1 MNTFF
6 SIVDFNKE
14 FLDKNF
20 DEILES
26 TGNNLVN
33 SNDIYLKYKQIYIE
47 ETNAN
52 KLLFENLNKQIN
64 DLTNK
69 NKPNSKKIS
78 YIYINETEL
87 EDLKYKRKIL
97 FASQQ
102 TKLSNFLHYI
112 NQLNTDKKYNEEEK
126 SDTQSI
132 KSNKSKKF
140 RFFKIKK

>member
-64 DLTNK
+64 ELTNK
-69 NKPNSKKIS
+69 INPNSKKIS
-78 YIYINETEL
+78 YIYINESEL
-87 EDLKYKRKIL
+87 EYLKYKRKML

-112 NQLNTDKKYNEEEK
+112 NQLNSDKKYNEEEK